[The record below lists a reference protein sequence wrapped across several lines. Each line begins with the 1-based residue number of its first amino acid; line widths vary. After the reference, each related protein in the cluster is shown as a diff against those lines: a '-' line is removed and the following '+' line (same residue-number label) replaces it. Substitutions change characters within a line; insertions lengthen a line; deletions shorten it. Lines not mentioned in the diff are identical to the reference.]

1 MKEFYESN
9 KDFRDYVDRY
19 CKKYMEGR
27 SITVEEALEHE
38 VVRQVAEQYR
48 EMEESRNEQIQCRR

>member
-1 MKEFYESN
+1 MRAFYESN

-19 CKKYMEGR
+19 CKNYVEGR

-38 VVRQVAEQYR
+38 QVRLVAVYYR
-48 EMEESRNEQIQCRR
+48 EVEEEQALKQMGE

>member
-19 CKKYMEGR
+19 CKGKF
-27 SITVEEALEHE
+27 TVEEALRHIQ
-38 VVRQVAEQYR
+38 VRLVAAYYR
-48 EMEESRNEQIQCRR
+48 EVEEEKKNILVDVKE

>member
-1 MKEFYESN
+1 MREFYGSN

-19 CKKYMEGR
+19 CKNYVEGR

-38 VVRQVAEQYR
+38 QIRLVAEQYR
-48 EMEESRNEQIQCRR
+48 EVEQDKQ